1 MLVLYSVDHQ
11 LPIRPNCKSSM
22 TMFIRYIEEAR
33 QTIFHAK
40 HQADRFGALEI
51 EPEHILLALLKD
63 QVLISRTMEGFLK
76 QNSGNNRRL
85 PRSPRAKHAAARPAI
100 EQGSAQGAGFGRR
113 RSRQAWSS

>member
-1 MLVLYSVDHQ
+1 MLYSVDHQ
-11 LPIRPNCKSSM
+11 LPMRPNGEASM

-63 QVLISRTMEGFLK
+63 QVLISRTMEGI
-76 QNSGNNRRL
+76 SEREIRETIDAHVPRREPNTMPHDL
-85 PRSPRAKHAAARPAI
+85 PLSKEP
-100 EQGSAQGAGFGRR
+100 S
-113 RSRQAWSS
+113 